1 MPKFAKF
8 HPKFSS
14 SIGQWVLNIP
24 ANLSKTGKRQRMFF
38 KDRKDAI
45 RAAHRVRERNQK
57 FGISLSNLD
66 PVRLG
71 ESSEAYKLLD
81 SFKER
86 TGLNVGVLSCVR
98 EYLARHEAENS
109 SVTLPELF
117 RLYRES
123 REHVSDAHQNTLR
136 SVERKFADLNLK
148 VCSLSPEDLKP
159 ILDEFTNST
168 KNRYIRTLRSVF
180 SFGIK
185 RDLLKTNPAEKID
198 FEHHEKGQT
207 ETFSNKVLQG
217 MLNESAKTA
226 IELVPFFAL
235 GAFCGLRAGS
245 PELRELLWSDIH
257 CDEKTIVVRPEIAKT
272 GQKRFVSISENC
284 LAWLEF
290 YLAQTGKSG
299 KTGRILTLTDFEL
312 YEQRSKVFHA
322 VAGPEAVYIKAGLR
336 HTYASNH
343 LAFHNDINSLV
354 LQLGHQGNVNML
366 WKHYHLATKK
376 GDAITFWNIFPPKS

>member
-14 SIGQWVLNIP
+14 GIGQWVLNIP

-71 ESSEAYKLLD
+71 ECSEAYRLLD

-86 TGLNVGVLSCVR
+86 VGLNLSLLSCVR
-98 EYLARHEAENS
+98 EAVQRYEDENS
-109 SVTLPELF
+109 SVSLQALF
-117 RLYRES
+117 EEYLAT
-123 REHVSDAHQNTLR
+123 REHLSDAHCNTLVAVSR
-136 SVERKFADLNLK
+136 RFEKIEEK
-148 VCSLSPEDLKP
+148 VCSVSPDTLAP
-159 ILDEFTNST
+159 ILDQLSNST
-168 KNRYIRTLRSVF
+168 KNRYLRTLRSVF
-180 SFGIK
+180 SFGI
-185 RDLLKTNPAEKID
+185 RRGYLKTNPAEKID

-207 ETFSNKVLQG
+207 ETFSNEVLEG
-217 MLNESAKTA
+217 MLNEAARSA
-226 IELVPFFAL
+226 IDLVPFFAL

-245 PELRELLWSDIH
+245 PELKKLLWSDIH
-257 CDEKTIVVRPEIAKT
+257 FDEKTIVVRPEIAKT

-284 LAWLEF
+284 LAWLNF
-290 YLAQTGKSG
+290 YLAQTGHSA
-299 KTGRILTLTDFEL
+299 TAGRVLTLTDFEL
-312 YEQRSKVFHA
+312 YEKRSKVFHV
-322 VAGPEAVYIKAGLR
+322 VAGPEAEYIKAGLR

-343 LAFHNDINSLV
+343 LAFHNDINRLV
-354 LQLGHQGNVNML
+354 IELGHQGNVNML

-376 GDAITFWNIFPPKS
+376 ADAVKFWNIFPPSN